1 MKPTEQKHTEKL
13 VMDQAVGSVLDQ
25 LPERRVGQEINRVDG
40 PLKVSGQATYAAE
53 YAIDDLLHG
62 CLVGSRIGKGKVE
75 SIDEQSATEIAG
87 VVAVITDFKTF
98 IRNSQQGG
106 EKKAPTQGVKEIAY
120 YGQPVAL
127 VVAKTFEAA
136 REGAAALKITY
147 EQEEGAF
154 NFIAEL
160 GKREPVQPSESASD
174 QPEHKNNPDEA
185 LANAAFKVDSI
196 YVTPSQNSAA
206 MEPHATIAEWKGD
219 QLTLHSS
226 MQMLSS
232 CRLQMA
238 DALGLK
244 PANIRLVSRYV
255 GGGFGSKLG
264 ISPEAIAAAIA
275 AKQLQQ
281 PVKVVMHRTQVFET
295 TVRRT
300 NTRQRVALGA
310 DANGKI
316 HTVIHNTICS
326 NLPGESF
333 FEPAAIATHFLY
345 AGENR
350 EVKYE
355 MVRMNHLLAGSMRAP
370 GEAVGMLALE
380 CAMDELAQQLKLCP
394 VQLRCLNDPTID
406 PSKEIPFSTR
416 NLSATLQHSAK
427 RFGWEQRPLTP
438 ASRREGD
445 WLIGMGMA
453 SAARSNMLKASE
465 ARVSLSPEGRALVE
479 TDMTDIGTGSY
490 TIFTQI
496 AADLLGLPLEH
507 VEVKLGDTD
516 LPPAAGSGGSVG
528 AASSG
533 SSIYLA
539 CQSIRKILAK
549 KLGVDVDNLTL
560 HQGVASGNGISSPL
574 SELISETL
582 VATGQIDAGK
592 TSKQFTQASYGA
604 HFAEVAVHAVTGE
617 IRVRRM
623 LGVFS
628 AGRILNEKTA
638 RSQCYGGMIF
648 GLGAAL
654 MEELL
659 HDPQTGQLLNH
670 DLAEYHIPVNADIPP
685 IEVEFLPERDP
696 YANPLHAKGIGE
708 LGISGA
714 GAAIAN
720 AVYNATG
727 IRIYEYPI
735 TLDKLLDHLPAVA
748 S

>member
-1 MKPTEQKHTEKL
+1 
-13 VMDQAVGSVLDQ
+13 
-25 LPERRVGQEINRVDG
+25 
-40 PLKVSGQATYAAE
+40 
-53 YAIDDLLHG
+53 
-62 CLVGSRIGKGKVE
+62 
-75 SIDEQSATEIAG
+75 
-87 VVAVITDFKTF
+87 
-98 IRNSQQGG
+98 
-106 EKKAPTQGVKEIAY
+106 
-120 YGQPVAL
+120 
-127 VVAKTFEAA
+127 
-136 REGAAALKITY
+136 
-147 EQEEGAF
+147 
-154 NFIAEL
+154 
-160 GKREPVQPSESASD
+160 
-174 QPEHKNNPDEA
+174 
-185 LANAAFKVDSI
+185 
-196 YVTPSQNSAA
+196 
-206 MEPHATIAEWKGD
+206 
-219 QLTLHSS
+219 
-226 MQMLSS
+226 
-232 CRLQMA
+232 
-238 DALGLK
+238 
-244 PANIRLVSRYV
+244 
-255 GGGFGSKLG
+255 
-264 ISPEAIAAAIA
+264 
-275 AKQLQQ
+275 
-281 PVKVVMHRTQVFET
+281 
-295 TVRRT
+295 
-300 NTRQRVALGA
+300 
-310 DANGKI
+310 
-316 HTVIHNTICS
+316 
-326 NLPGESF
+326 
-333 FEPAAIATHFLY
+333 
-345 AGENR
+345 
-350 EVKYE
+350 
-355 MVRMNHLLAGSMRAP
+355 
-370 GEAVGMLALE
+370 
-380 CAMDELAQQLKLCP
+380 
-394 VQLRCLNDPTID
+394 
-406 PSKEIPFSTR
+406 
-416 NLSATLQHSAK
+416 
-427 RFGWEQRPLTP
+427 
-438 ASRREGD
+438 
-445 WLIGMGMA
+445 
-453 SAARSNMLKASE
+453 
-465 ARVSLSPEGRALVE
+465 
-479 TDMTDIGTGSY
+479 MTDIGTGSY

-539 CQSIRKILAK
+539 CQSIRKTLAK

-574 SELISETL
+574 SGLISETL